1 MDRARFTPIREPIIY
16 EESHNDDSKM
26 VVGFENTLIFGMFE
40 YQKHHVI
47 RINDYLDQDFT
58 DIPSHF
64 LNGND
69 SGELFDIVT
78 LKPTTAKTTPWFWIQ
93 SNDKVKQIFS
103 LNFFN
108 FADKHLMLTC

>member
-16 EESHNDDSKM
+16 EESHNDDSKL

-78 LKPTTAKTTPWFWIQ
+78 LKPTTAKATPWF
-93 SNDKVKQIFS
+93 
-103 LNFFN
+103 
-108 FADKHLMLTC
+108 